1 MRPGITR
8 VISSLRK
15 ASRFIGSEIWHINTR
30 GLSRLHAL
38 LVRVAKSV
46 IFLYHQFW
54 EDRLLTR
61 ASALT
66 FSSLLALVPLLAIV
80 FTVYQS
86 LGLYVDFEPT
96 LREWLS
102 PLGSDGDVVAT
113 QIMDFLANAQT
124 GTLGY
129 IGLVVLLFAVLGI
142 LANIEESYNDIW
154 HVRRMRSW
162 RQRLVSY
169 LALLLIGPLII
180 IGVVTFIGSSNS
192 IALLANFERI
202 AGFSPLSVLLIG
214 FFFSLIIWSVPN
226 TRVSIRAAL
235 VGGMISGCGWILLN
249 RLFAQLIADT
259 TQAGAREILFA
270 GFAALPIFLIWL
282 YLGWVILLLGA
293 ILAYSIQNVGI
304 MEWRQSE
311 RVHGTALRSY
321 INVLAFLYI
330 IRNFVEENRPTR
342 LDRLSGQTG
351 APENVLDEMLSAYV
365 DSGLLTRKSGYHIT
379 YTPAASPEDIPLRSL
394 LNVLYH
400 PGPLP
405 DRFQSVDPLN
415 ALSRDLL
422 QYYRTSY
429 RYPLDQSLTDT
440 VLSLTPPRKTPGEHT
455 EGGPE
460 VSGSPK
466 AS

>member
-1 MRPGITR
+1 MHPGITR
-8 VISSLRK
+8 VTGNLRK
-15 ASRFIGSEIWHINTR
+15 AGRFIGSEIWHINTR

-38 LVRVAKSV
+38 LVRVAKSI

-102 PLGSDGDVVAT
+102 PLGSDGDIVAT

-154 HVRRMRSW
+154 HVRHMRSW

-169 LALLLIGPLII
+169 LALLLTGPLII
-180 IGVVTFIGSSNS
+180 SGVVTFMGSSDS
-192 IALLANFERI
+192 IAMLANFERI

-214 FFFSLIIWSVPN
+214 LFFTLIIWSVPN
-226 TRVSIRAAL
+226 TRVSIRSAL

-259 TQAGAREILFA
+259 TQASAREILFA
-270 GFAALPIFLIWL
+270 GFAALPLFLIWL

-330 IRNFVEENRPTR
+330 IRNFVEDNRPTR

-365 DSGLLTRKSGYHIT
+365 DSGLLMRKSGYHIS
-379 YTPAASPEDIPLRSL
+379 YTPAASPEDLPLRSL

-415 ALSRDLL
+415 ALARDLL

-440 VLSLTPPRKTPGEHT
+440 VLSLTPPRLTPDEHA
-455 EGGPE
+455 EGDPQDI
-460 VSGSPK
+460 
-466 AS
+466 

>member
-1 MRPGITR
+1 MVNTTVTN
-8 VISSLRK
+8 VIGSLRK
-15 ASRFIGSEIWHINTR
+15 ASQFIGSEIWHINTR

-38 LVRVAKSV
+38 LVRTAKS
-46 IFLYHQFW
+46 ILFLYHQFW

-80 FTVYQS
+80 FTLYQS
-86 LGLYVDFEPT
+86 LGLYVNFEPT

-102 PLGSDGDVVAT
+102 PLGSNGDIIAN

-124 GTLGY
+124 ATLGY
-129 IGLVVLLFAVLGI
+129 IGLIVLLLAVLGI
-142 LANIEESYNDIW
+142 LANIDESFNDIW

-169 LALLLIGPLII
+169 LALLLIGPLTIT
-180 IGVVTFIGSSNS
+180 GVVTFTGSSNS
-192 IALLANFERI
+192 IAILANFERV

-214 FFFSLIIWSVPN
+214 AFFSLIIWSVPN

-235 VGGMISGCGWILLN
+235 VGGVISGLGWLWIN
-249 RLFAQLIADT
+249 RIFAQFIADT
-259 TQAGAREILFA
+259 TQASAREILFA
-270 GFAALPIFLIWL
+270 GFAALPLFLIWL

-293 ILAYSIQNVGI
+293 VLAYSIQNVGI

-351 APENVLDEMLSAYV
+351 APENILDEMLSAYV
-365 DSGLLTRKSGYHIT
+365 DSGLLSRKSGYHVT
-379 YTPAASPEDIPLRSL
+379 YMPANSPEEIPLRSL

-405 DRFQSVDPLN
+405 DRFHNVDPLN
-415 ALSRDLL
+415 ALARDLL
-422 QYYRTSY
+422 QYYRTSHH
-429 RYPLDQSLTDT
+429 YPLDQSLTDT
-440 VLSLTPPRKTPGEHT
+440 VLSLTPPRKP
-455 EGGPE
+455 
-460 VSGSPK
+460 SGNSTVEN
-466 AS
+466 A

>member
-1 MRPGITR
+1 MHTGITR
-8 VISSLRK
+8 AIGSIHK

-102 PLGSDGDVVAT
+102 PLGSDGDIVAT

-124 GTLGY
+124 GALGY
-129 IGLVVLLFAVLGI
+129 IGLVVLMFAVLGI

-180 IGVVTFIGSSNS
+180 TGVVTFMGSSNS

-235 VGGMISGCGWILLN
+235 VGGVISGCGWILLN

-330 IRNFVEENRPTR
+330 IRNFVEENKPTR

-365 DSGLLTRKSGYHIT
+365 DSGLLSRKSGYHIA
-379 YTPAASPEDIPLRSL
+379 YMPATSPEDLPLRSL

-415 ALSRDLL
+415 ALARDLL

-440 VLSLTPPRKTPGEHT
+440 VLSLTPPRKTPGEHA
-455 EGGPE
+455 EGGPQ
-460 VSGSPK
+460 

>member
-1 MRPGITR
+1 MHPS
-8 VISSLRK
+8 ISNIIGKLRT

-38 LVRVAKSV
+38 LLRIAKSI

-66 FSSLLALVPLLAIV
+66 YSSLLALVPLLAIV
-80 FTVYQS
+80 FTLYQS
-86 LGLYVDFEPT
+86 LGLYVDLEPT

-102 PLGSDGDVVAT
+102 PLGSNGDIVASK
-113 QIMDFLANAQT
+113 IMDFLANAQT

-129 IGLVVLLFAVLGI
+129 VGVVVLLFAVLGI

-154 HVRRMRSW
+154 HVRHMRSW
-162 RQRLVSY
+162 KQRLVSY

-180 IGVVTFIGSSNS
+180 TGIVTFMGSSNS
-192 IALLANFERI
+192 ITVLTNFERI
-202 AGFSPLSVLLIG
+202 AGFSPVSFLLIG
-214 FFFSLIIWSVPN
+214 LWFSLIIWSVPN
-226 TRVSIRAAL
+226 TRVSVRAAL
-235 VGGMISGCGWILLN
+235 AGGMSSGFGWLWLN
-249 RLFAQLIADT
+249 WVFAQFIADT

-270 GFAALPIFLIWL
+270 GFAALPLFLIWL

-293 ILAYSIQNVGI
+293 VLAYSIQNVGI

-311 RVHGTALRSY
+311 RVHGTALRNY

-342 LDRLSGQTG
+342 LDRLSSQTG
-351 APENVLDEMLSAYV
+351 APENVLDEMLSSYV

-379 YTPAASPEDIPLRSL
+379 YIPSTSPAEIPLRSL

-400 PGPLP
+400 PEPLP

-415 ALSRDLL
+415 ALARDLL

-429 RYPLDQSLTDT
+429 HYPLDQSLTDT
-440 VLSLTPPRKTPGEHT
+440 VLSLTPPRRTP
-455 EGGPE
+455 
-460 VSGSPK
+460 
-466 AS
+466 

>member
-1 MRPGITR
+1 MHPS
-8 VISSLRK
+8 ISNIIGKLRT

-38 LVRVAKSV
+38 LVRIAKSI

-66 FSSLLALVPLLAIV
+66 YSSLLALVPLLAIV
-80 FTVYQS
+80 FTLYQS
-86 LGLYVDFEPT
+86 LGLYVDLEPT

-102 PLGSDGDVVAT
+102 PLGSNGDIVASK
-113 QIMDFLANAQT
+113 IMDFLANAQT
-124 GTLGY
+124 VTLGY
-129 IGLVVLLFAVLGI
+129 VGLVVLLFAVLGI

-154 HVRRMRSW
+154 HVRHMRSW
-162 RQRLVSY
+162 KQRLVSY

-180 IGVVTFIGSSNS
+180 TGIVTFMGSSNS
-192 IALLANFERI
+192 ITVLTNFERI
-202 AGFSPLSVLLIG
+202 AGFSPVSFLLIG
-214 FFFSLIIWSVPN
+214 LWFSLIIWSVPN
-226 TRVSIRAAL
+226 TRVSVRAAL
-235 VGGMISGCGWILLN
+235 AGGMSSGFGWLWLN
-249 RLFAQLIADT
+249 WVFAQFIADT

-270 GFAALPIFLIWL
+270 GFAALPLFLIWL

-293 ILAYSIQNVGI
+293 VLAYSIQNVGI

-311 RVHGTALRSY
+311 RVHGTALRNY

-342 LDRLSGQTG
+342 LDRLSSQTG
-351 APENVLDEMLSAYV
+351 APENVLDEMLSSYV

-379 YTPAASPEDIPLRSL
+379 YIPSTSPAEIPLRSL

-400 PGPLP
+400 PEPLP

-415 ALSRDLL
+415 ALARDLL

-429 RYPLDQSLTDT
+429 HYPLDQSLTDT
-440 VLSLTPPRKTPGEHT
+440 VLSLTPPRRTP
-455 EGGPE
+455 
-460 VSGSPK
+460 
-466 AS
+466 

>member
-1 MRPGITR
+1 MHRSITSA
-8 VISSLRK
+8 VHHIRK
-15 ASRFIGSEIWHINTR
+15 ASQFIGSEIWHINTR

-46 IFLYHQFW
+46 LFLYHQFW
-54 EDRLLTR
+54 EDRLMTR

-80 FTVYQS
+80 FTLYQS
-86 LGLYVDFEPT
+86 LGLYVNFEPT

-102 PLGSDGDVVAT
+102 PLGTNGDIVAT
-113 QIMDFLANAQT
+113 NIMNFLANAQT

-129 IGLVVLLFAVLGI
+129 VGLVVLMLAVLGI
-142 LANIEESYNDIW
+142 LANIDESFNDIW

-180 IGVVTFIGSSNS
+180 TGVVTFLGSSNS

-214 FFFSLIIWSVPN
+214 LFFSLVIWSVPN

-235 VGGMISGCGWILLN
+235 AGGVISGLGWLWLN
-249 RLFAQLIADT
+249 RVFAQFIADT
-259 TQAGAREILFA
+259 TQASAREILFA
-270 GFAALPIFLIWL
+270 GFAALPLFLIWL

-293 ILAYSIQNVGI
+293 VLAYSIQNVGI

-351 APENVLDEMLSAYV
+351 APENILDEMLSAYV
-365 DSGLLTRKSGYHIT
+365 DSGLLSRKSGYHVT
-379 YTPAASPEDIPLRSL
+379 YMPATPPEDIPLRSL

-405 DRFQSVDPLN
+405 DRFQNVDPLN
-415 ALSRDLL
+415 ALARDLL

-429 RYPLDQSLTDT
+429 HYPLDQSLTDT
-440 VLSLTPPRKTPGEHT
+440 LLSLTPPRRDNP
-455 EGGPE
+455 
-460 VSGSPK
+460 
-466 AS
+466 

>member
-1 MRPGITR
+1 MHPS
-8 VISSLRK
+8 ISNIIDKIRT

-38 LVRVAKSV
+38 LVRIAKSI

-66 FSSLLALVPLLAIV
+66 FSSLLALVPLLAIL
-80 FTVYQS
+80 FTLYQS
-86 LGLYVDFEPT
+86 LGLYVDLEPT

-102 PLGSDGDVVAT
+102 PLGGNGDIVAT
-113 QIMDFLANAQT
+113 KIMDFLANAQT

-129 IGLVVLLFAVLGI
+129 VGLVVLLFAVLGI

-154 HVRRMRSW
+154 HVRNMRSW
-162 RQRLVSY
+162 KQRLVSY

-180 IGVVTFIGSSNS
+180 IGVVTFTGSSNS
-192 IALLANFERI
+192 ITVLANFERI
-202 AGFSPLSVLLIG
+202 AGFSPLSFLLIG
-214 FFFSLIIWSVPN
+214 LWFSLIIWSVPN
-226 TRVSIRAAL
+226 TRVSVRAAL
-235 VGGMISGCGWILLN
+235 VGGMSSGFGWLWLN
-249 RLFAQLIADT
+249 WVFAQFIADT

-270 GFAALPIFLIWL
+270 GFAALPVFLIWL

-293 ILAYSIQNVGI
+293 VLAYSIQNVGI

-311 RVHGTALRSY
+311 RVHGTALRNY

-342 LDRLSGQTG
+342 LDRLSSQTR
-351 APENVLDEMLSAYV
+351 APENVLDEMLSSYV

-379 YTPAASPEDIPLRSL
+379 YIPSTSPADIPLRSL

-400 PGPLP
+400 PEPLP

-415 ALSRDLL
+415 ALARDLL

-429 RYPLDQSLTDT
+429 HYPLDQSLTDM
-440 VLSLTPPRKTPGEHT
+440 VLSLTPPRRTP
-455 EGGPE
+455 
-460 VSGSPK
+460 
-466 AS
+466 

>member
-1 MRPGITR
+1 MHPGITS

-15 ASRFIGSEIWHINTR
+15 ASRFIGSEIWHINTQ
-30 GLSRLHAL
+30 GLSRLHGL
-38 LVRVAKSV
+38 LVRIAKSI

-80 FTVYQS
+80 FTLYQS
-86 LGLYVDFEPT
+86 LGLYVGIEPA

-102 PLGSDGDVVAT
+102 PLGNNGDIVAT

-129 IGLVVLLFAVLGI
+129 VGLVVLLLAVLGI

-162 RQRLVSY
+162 KQRLVSY

-180 IGVVTFIGSSNS
+180 TGVVTFTGSSNS
-192 IALLANFERI
+192 IAILANFERI

-214 FFFSLIIWSVPN
+214 LFFSLIIWSVPN

-235 VGGMISGCGWILLN
+235 VGGVSSGLGWLWLN
-249 RLFAQLIADT
+249 RAFAQFIADT
-259 TQAGAREILFA
+259 TQASAREILFA
-270 GFAALPIFLIWL
+270 GFAALPLFLIWL

-330 IRNFVEENRPTR
+330 IRNYVEENRPTR
-342 LDRLSGQTG
+342 LDRLASQTG
-351 APENVLDEMLSAYV
+351 APENVLDEMLSAYA
-365 DSGLLTRKSGYHIT
+365 DSGLLSRKSGYHVT
-379 YTPAASPEDIPLRSL
+379 YTPAASPADIPLRSL

-405 DRFQSVDPLN
+405 DRFQSIDPLN
-415 ALSRDLL
+415 ALARDLL

-429 RYPLDQSLTDT
+429 RYPLDQSLTET
-440 VLSLTPPRKTPGEHT
+440 VLSLTPPREGTPDESAD
-455 EGGPE
+455 
-460 VSGSPK
+460 SGL
-466 AS
+466 

>member
-1 MRPGITR
+1 MHRSITNA
-8 VISSLRK
+8 VHHIRK
-15 ASRFIGSEIWHINTR
+15 ASQFIGSEIWHINTR

-38 LVRVAKSV
+38 LVRIAKS
-46 IFLYHQFW
+46 ILFLYHQFW

-66 FSSLLALVPLLAIV
+66 FSSLLALVPILAIV
-80 FTVYQS
+80 FTLYQS
-86 LGLYVDFEPT
+86 LGLYVNFEPT

-102 PLGSDGDVVAT
+102 PLGSNGDIVAT
-113 QIMDFLANAQT
+113 NIMNFLANART
-124 GTLGY
+124 ATLGY

-142 LANIEESYNDIW
+142 LANIDESFNDIW

-180 IGVVTFIGSSNS
+180 TGVVTFTGSSNS
-192 IALLANFERI
+192 IAILANFERI

-214 FFFSLIIWSVPN
+214 LLFSLIIWSVPN

-235 VGGMISGCGWILLN
+235 VGGMSSGLGWIWLN
-249 RLFAQLIADT
+249 RLFAQFIADT
-259 TQAGAREILFA
+259 TQASAREILFA
-270 GFAALPIFLIWL
+270 GFAALPLFLIWL

-293 ILAYSIQNVGI
+293 VLAYSIQHVGI

-311 RVHGTALRSY
+311 RVHGTALRNY

-330 IRNFVEENRPTR
+330 IRNFVEDNKPTR
-342 LDRLSGQTG
+342 LDRLSSQTG
-351 APENVLDEMLSAYV
+351 APENVLDGMLSAYV
-365 DSGLLTRKSGYHIT
+365 DSGLLSRKSGYHIT
-379 YTPAASPEDIPLRSL
+379 YRPATSPADMPLRSL

-400 PGPLP
+400 PEPLP
-405 DRFQSVDPLN
+405 DRFRNVDPLN
-415 ALSRDLL
+415 ALARDLL

-429 RYPLDQSLTDT
+429 HYPLDQSLTDT
-440 VLSLTPPRKTPGEHT
+440 VLSLTPPRKTPGESAD
-455 EGGPE
+455 GGL
-460 VSGSPK
+460 
-466 AS
+466 

>member
-1 MRPGITR
+1 MHPGISS
-8 VISSLRK
+8 VIDNLRK
-15 ASRFIGSEIWHINTR
+15 AGRFIGSEIWHINTR

-38 LVRVAKSV
+38 LVRVAKSI

-80 FTVYQS
+80 FTLYQS

-102 PLGSDGDVVAT
+102 PLGSNGDIVAT
-113 QIMDFLANAQT
+113 KIMDFLANAQT

-180 IGVVTFIGSSNS
+180 TGVVTFTGSSNS
-192 IALLANFERI
+192 IAILANFERI

-214 FFFSLIIWSVPN
+214 LFFSLIIWSVPN

-235 VGGMISGCGWILLN
+235 VGGMSSGCGWILLN

-270 GFAALPIFLIWL
+270 GFAALPLFLIWL

-293 ILAYSIQNVGI
+293 VLAHSIQNVGI

-321 INVLAFLYI
+321 IIVLAFLYI
-330 IRNFVEENRPTR
+330 IRNYVEDNRPTR

-365 DSGLLTRKSGYHIT
+365 DSGLLTRKSGYHIS

-415 ALSRDLL
+415 SLARDLL

-429 RYPLDQSLTDT
+429 HYPLDQSLTDT
-440 VLSLTPPRKTPGEHT
+440 VLSLTPPRKTPGENAQ
-455 EGGPE
+455 GGARN
-460 VSGSPK
+460 GGQDT
-466 AS
+466 

>member
-1 MRPGITR
+1 MPPS
-8 VISSLRK
+8 ISNIIGKLRT

-38 LVRVAKSV
+38 LVRIAKSI

-66 FSSLLALVPLLAIV
+66 YSSLLALVPLLAIV
-80 FTVYQS
+80 FTLYQS
-86 LGLYVDFEPT
+86 LGLYVDLEPT

-102 PLGSDGDVVAT
+102 PLGSNGDIVASK
-113 QIMDFLANAQT
+113 IMDFLANAQT
-124 GTLGY
+124 VTLGY
-129 IGLVVLLFAVLGI
+129 VGLVVLLFAVLGI

-154 HVRRMRSW
+154 HVRHMRSW
-162 RQRLVSY
+162 KQRLVSY

-180 IGVVTFIGSSNS
+180 TGIVTFMGSSNS
-192 IALLANFERI
+192 ITVLTNFERI
-202 AGFSPLSVLLIG
+202 AGFSPVSFLLIG
-214 FFFSLIIWSVPN
+214 LWFSLIIWSVPN
-226 TRVSIRAAL
+226 TRVSVRAAL
-235 VGGMISGCGWILLN
+235 AGGMSSGFGWLWLN
-249 RLFAQLIADT
+249 WVFAQFIADT

-270 GFAALPIFLIWL
+270 GFAALPLFLIWL

-293 ILAYSIQNVGI
+293 VLAYSIQNVGI

-311 RVHGTALRSY
+311 RVHGTALRNY

-342 LDRLSGQTG
+342 LDRLSSQTG
-351 APENVLDEMLSAYV
+351 APENVLDEMLSSYV

-379 YTPAASPEDIPLRSL
+379 YIPSTSPAEIPLRSL

-400 PGPLP
+400 PEPLP

-415 ALSRDLL
+415 ALARDLL

-429 RYPLDQSLTDT
+429 HYPLDQSLTDT
-440 VLSLTPPRKTPGEHT
+440 VLSLTPPRRTP
-455 EGGPE
+455 
-460 VSGSPK
+460 
-466 AS
+466 

>member
-1 MRPGITR
+1 MHRSITNA
-8 VISSLRK
+8 VHHIRK
-15 ASRFIGSEIWHINTR
+15 ASQFIGSEIWHINTR

-38 LVRVAKSV
+38 LVRIAKS
-46 IFLYHQFW
+46 ILFLYHQFW

-66 FSSLLALVPLLAIV
+66 FSSLLALVPILAIV
-80 FTVYQS
+80 FTLYQS
-86 LGLYVDFEPT
+86 LGLYVNFEPT

-102 PLGSDGDVVAT
+102 PLGSNGDIVAT
-113 QIMDFLANAQT
+113 NIMNFLANART
-124 GTLGY
+124 ATLGY

-142 LANIEESYNDIW
+142 LANIDESFNDIW

-180 IGVVTFIGSSNS
+180 TGVVTFTGSSNS
-192 IALLANFERI
+192 IAILANFERI

-214 FFFSLIIWSVPN
+214 LLFSLIIWSVPN

-235 VGGMISGCGWILLN
+235 VGGMSSGLGWIWLN
-249 RLFAQLIADT
+249 RLFAQFIADT
-259 TQAGAREILFA
+259 TQASAREILFA
-270 GFAALPIFLIWL
+270 GFAALPLFLIWL

-293 ILAYSIQNVGI
+293 VLAYSIQHVGI

-311 RVHGTALRSY
+311 RVHGTALRNY

-330 IRNFVEENRPTR
+330 IRNFVEDNKPTR
-342 LDRLSGQTG
+342 LDRLSSQTG
-351 APENVLDEMLSAYV
+351 APENVLDGMLSAYV
-365 DSGLLTRKSGYHIT
+365 DSGLLSRKSGYHIT
-379 YTPAASPEDIPLRSL
+379 YRPATSPADMPLRSL

-400 PGPLP
+400 PEPLP
-405 DRFQSVDPLN
+405 DRFQNVDPLN
-415 ALSRDLL
+415 ALARDLL

-429 RYPLDQSLTDT
+429 HYPLDQSLTDT
-440 VLSLTPPRKTPGEHT
+440 VLSLTPPRKTPGESAD
-455 EGGPE
+455 GGL
-460 VSGSPK
+460 
-466 AS
+466 

>member
-1 MRPGITR
+1 MHSSITL
-8 VISSLRK
+8 VIDNLRK

-38 LVRVAKSV
+38 LVRIAKSL

-66 FSSLLALVPLLAIV
+66 YSSLLALVPLLAIV
-80 FTVYQS
+80 FTLYQG
-86 LGLYVDFEPT
+86 LGLYVDLEPT

-102 PLGSDGDVVAT
+102 PLGSNGDVVAT
-113 QIMDFLANAQT
+113 KIMDFLANAQT

-129 IGLVVLLFAVLGI
+129 VGVVVLILAVLGI

-154 HVRRMRSW
+154 HVRKMRNW

-180 IGVVTFIGSSNS
+180 TGVVTFTGSSDS
-192 IALLANFERI
+192 IAILANFERI
-202 AGFSPLSVLLIG
+202 AGFSPLTVLLIG
-214 FFFSLIIWSVPN
+214 LFFSLIIWSVPN

-235 VGGMISGCGWILLN
+235 AGGMSSGLGWLWLN
-249 RLFAQLIADT
+249 WAFAQFIADT
-259 TQAGAREILFA
+259 TQASAREILFA
-270 GFAALPIFLIWL
+270 GFAALPVFLIWL

-311 RVHGTALRSY
+311 RVHGAALRNY

-330 IRNFVEENRPTR
+330 IRNFVEDNRPTR
-342 LDRLSGQTG
+342 LDRLSSQTG
-351 APENVLDEMLSAYV
+351 APENVLDGMLSAYV
-365 DSGLLTRKSGYHIT
+365 DSGLLSRKSGYHIT
-379 YTPAASPEDIPLRSL
+379 YIPTTSPADVPLRSL

-400 PGPLP
+400 PESLP
-405 DRFQSVDPLN
+405 DRFQSLDPLSSL
-415 ALSRDLL
+415 ARDLL

-429 RYPLDQSLTDT
+429 QYPLDQSLTDT
-440 VLSLTPPRKTPGEHT
+440 VLSLTPPRKDL
-455 EGGPE
+455 
-460 VSGSPK
+460 
-466 AS
+466 

>member
-1 MRPGITR
+1 LHSSITL
-8 VISSLRK
+8 VIDNLRK

-38 LVRVAKSV
+38 LVRIAKSL

-66 FSSLLALVPLLAIV
+66 YSSLLALVPLLAIV
-80 FTVYQS
+80 FTLYQG
-86 LGLYVDFEPT
+86 LGLYVDLEPT

-102 PLGSDGDVVAT
+102 PLGSNGDVVAT
-113 QIMDFLANAQT
+113 KIMDFLANAQT

-129 IGLVVLLFAVLGI
+129 VGVVVLILAVLGI

-154 HVRRMRSW
+154 HVRKMRSW

-180 IGVVTFIGSSNS
+180 TGVVTFTGSSDS
-192 IALLANFERI
+192 IAILANFERI
-202 AGFSPLSVLLIG
+202 AGFSPLTVLLIG
-214 FFFSLIIWSVPN
+214 LFFSLIIWSVPN

-235 VGGMISGCGWILLN
+235 AGGMSSGLGWLWLN
-249 RLFAQLIADT
+249 WAFAQFIADT
-259 TQAGAREILFA
+259 TQASAREILFA
-270 GFAALPIFLIWL
+270 GFAALPVFLIWL

-311 RVHGTALRSY
+311 RVHGAALRNY

-330 IRNFVEENRPTR
+330 IRNFVEDNRPTR
-342 LDRLSGQTG
+342 LDRLSSQTG
-351 APENVLDEMLSAYV
+351 APENVLDGMLSAYV
-365 DSGLLTRKSGYHIT
+365 DSGLLSRKSGYHIT
-379 YTPAASPEDIPLRSL
+379 YIPTTSPADVPLRSL

-400 PGPLP
+400 PESLP
-405 DRFQSVDPLN
+405 DRFQSLDPLSSL
-415 ALSRDLL
+415 ARDLL

-429 RYPLDQSLTDT
+429 QYPLDQSLTDT
-440 VLSLTPPRKTPGEHT
+440 VLSLTPPRKDP
-455 EGGPE
+455 
-460 VSGSPK
+460 
-466 AS
+466 